1 MNHTNSNNV
10 NTKWLTCLIPGILL
24 MSACGT
30 KNKEPE
36 KKEKVCISD
45 TLQKMIR
52 IDTVK
57 STNIDDELVL
67 SGEIGFDENKV
78 VKVFPFSS
86 GQVLEVKVSL
96 GDKVQEG
103 QTLAVIKS
111 ADIVGN
117 YSDLTAAEHDAA
129 IAKRQLDNT
138 ESLYKS
144 GIASEKEYEEAKL
157 NYEKAQAAGNKIK
170 EQIAING
177 RGNTN
182 ANGTYVIKAPRS
194 GFVVERKINTGNF
207 IRQDNNESLF
217 TISDLKNVWVW
228 ANVYEIDISKVKPGY
243 NASVSTLA
251 YLDKTFTGTV
261 DKISDVLDP
270 QTKVMR
276 IRINLPNNEGL
287 LKPEMFANVR
297 VMNKEGRKA
306 VSIPASALVFSSSKN
321 YVVLYNGQCDLHVQ
335 EVSVLKNINGIAYVS
350 SGLKE
355 GDLLISQNQI
365 LLYNALIE

>member
-1 MNHTNSNNV
+1 MKS
-10 NTKWLTCLIPGILL
+10 KWLGFLVSGILL
-24 MSACGT
+24 ISACST

-36 KKEKVCISD
+36 KKEKVCVSD

-57 STNIDDELVL
+57 TTNIDDELVL

-86 GQVLEVKVSL
+86 GQVLEVNVSL
-96 GDKVQEG
+96 GDKVREG

-111 ADIVGN
+111 AEIVGN
-117 YSDLTAAEHDAA
+117 YSDLAAAEHDAA
-129 IAKRQLDNT
+129 IAKRQLDNA
-138 ESLYKS
+138 ESLFKS
-144 GIASEKEYEEAKL
+144 GIASEREYTEARL
-157 NYEKAQAAGNKIK
+157 NYEKALSAGNKIK

-177 RGNTN
+177 HGNTS
-182 ANGTYVIKAPRS
+182 ASGTYVIKAPRS
-194 GFVVERKINTGNF
+194 GFIVERKVNTGNF
-207 IRQDNNESLF
+207 IRQDNTDNLF

-243 NASVSTLA
+243 TAGVSTLA
-251 YLDKTFTGTV
+251 YPDKTFTGTV

-321 YVVLYNGQCDLHVQ
+321 YVVLYKGQCDLHVQ
-335 EVSVLKNINGIAYVS
+335 EVSVLKSINGIAYVS

-355 GDLLISQNQI
+355 GDLVVSQNQI

>member
-1 MNHTNSNNV
+1 MNQRIMKPGNLN
-10 NTKWLTCLIPGILL
+10 LIVASAILL
-24 MSACGT
+24 LASCNA
-30 KNKEPE
+30 KKKEPE
-36 KKEKVCISD
+36 KKEPVCVSD
-45 TLQKMIR
+45 TLKRMIR
-52 IDTVK
+52 IDTVRQ
-57 STNIDDELVL
+57 SNIDDELVL

-96 GDKVQEG
+96 GDKVQQG

-111 ADIVGN
+111 ADIVGS
-117 YSDLTAAEHDAA
+117 YSDLAVAERDAS

-138 ESLYKS
+138 ESLYKN
-144 GIASEKEYEEAKL
+144 GIASEKEYSEAQL
-157 NYEKAQAAGNKIK
+157 GYEKAQSAVNKIK

-177 RGNTN
+177 HGNTD
-182 ANGTYVIKAPRS
+182 ASGTYVIKAPRS
-194 GFVVERKINTGNF
+194 GYIVEKKINTGNF
-207 IRQDNNESLF
+207 IRQDNNDNLF

-243 NASVSTLA
+243 TARVSTLA
-251 YLDKTFTGTV
+251 YPDKIFTGEV

-287 LKPEMFANVR
+287 LKPEMFANIR
-297 VMNKEGRKA
+297 ITNKEGKKA
-306 VSIPASALVFSSSKN
+306 VSIPASALVFSSSRN
-321 YVVLYNGQCDLHVQ
+321 YVVQYKGPCDLHVQ
-335 EVSVLKNINGIAYVS
+335 EVSILKSVEGVAYIS
-350 SGLKE
+350 SGLQP
-355 GDLLISQNQI
+355 GDLVVSQNQI